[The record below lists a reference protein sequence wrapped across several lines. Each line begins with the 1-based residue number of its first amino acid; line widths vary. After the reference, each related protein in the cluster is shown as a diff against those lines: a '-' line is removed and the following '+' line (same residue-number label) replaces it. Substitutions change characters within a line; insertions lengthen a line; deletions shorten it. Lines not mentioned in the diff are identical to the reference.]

1 MHDLKRDGG
10 AYLSDYDDEIRQAK
24 ECFRCSADFERK
36 IAKAKCERDSLKQQ
50 LAEAN
55 AEVDLNIELM
65 RKQNAA
71 CAAMREALE
80 AVQDSPVITG
90 KDTKAVWL
98 QVSSATGKSISKA
111 LSLDAGKDLL
121 ERVRKAEELLEY
133 LRGRA
138 EVVIEND
145 KTCYDHHEPRPD
157 GKNPREDGGTCWL
170 TPKEIAKYM
179 LLAIDA
185 YLKGGGKD
193 A

>member
-1 MHDLKRDGG
+1 MKGKSLLEQWDEALY
-10 AYLSDYDDEIRQAK
+10 AQSESDKLVRQL
-24 ECFRCSADFERK
+24 ER
-36 IAKAKCERDSLKQQ
+36 AERERDSLKLQ

-55 AEVDLNIELM
+55 AT
-65 RKQNAA
+65 
-71 CAAMREALE
+71 CAAMRQVLELAEAWAKNDCASCE
-80 AVQDSPVITG
+80 SPF
-90 KDTKAVWL
+90 KEDDTCQFPNLCTTRPTLAII
-98 QVSSATGKSISKA
+98 QKA

-121 ERVRKAEELLEY
+121 ERLRKAEELLEY

-179 LLAIDA
+179 LLDIDA
-185 YLKGGGKD
+185 FLKGGGKD